1 MVLTAHLRHY
11 SYQCTST
18 VQDRPYIARPSRS
31 QQLSNPKLV
40 PKLTEATPPE
50 LQKKYASCASYA
62 KRFFT
67 NSIAHREG
75 VADQQLAKL
84 EAERAR
90 KRELERGDDDDDL
103 SRGPARRG
111 RSASY
116 DSVSTV
122 STSRSLSRSPRPSPA
137 ARARDSR
144 SPSPVRQRPRRSSSS
159 ASGYDSGRSVSPAR
173 QHGGDSPR
181 RPYSRDSTSPQR
193 NAGAQGGRP
202 IRSTRRDY
210 ANDAPSRRSWSRSAS
225 PAGQRRYRSRS
236 PAPRRHGGMP
246 NEQRQAGRGQG
257 RGDHSSAEVRRQR
270 SLSPFSKRQALTQ
283 SMGRGR

>member
-1 MVLTAHLRHY
+1 MYSRRPTRGTPSTVKCQKCLKNGHY

-50 LQKKYASCASYA
+50 LQKK
-62 KRFFT
+62 
-67 NSIAHREG
+67 EG

-90 KRELERGDDDDDL
+90 KGELERGDDDDDL

-257 RGDHSSAEVRRQR
+257 RGDHSSAEVRRER